1 MLDSVLQRLIGVAIA
16 VLVANALWVGI
27 LPSRSGQIVAALGA
41 VIAAIIIVAVWRS
54 ERTRTA
60 VLASPPGLVIHR
72 MGALAVVAPFVLPL
86 FFLHTVPVLAF
97 WRFDGRSAL
106 LVAWLI
112 SIVVA
117 ISLEPERPESA
128 SRSTARC
135 LLVLFLVFSAG
146 VWLAIVMDTGIPAFM
161 MQIDRRGDR
170 ICQMD
175 LFTTFATVWQT
186 NPPSDHL
193 FLAWRSQDD
202 FQHQR
207 VYANHGHPFL
217 LSMYAWVRVAQA
229 LGHLTLWQA
238 SNTTILLP
246 IFVLIVAFITLVAR
260 SRSQQHRV
268 HAVQLLPLFLAMG
281 ILLTTWRLCIDLIR
295 FDSDN
300 LYPLLAAVLVLIYA
314 LLLPPVQTRAAA
326 VVAAL
331 FAALSPTI
339 TPLMVLPVVCLFG
352 RRGQDARDTLRQN
365 RSVIVI
371 CLAAIAAG
379 AISYF
384 EPRILIRWYGYHP
397 LQSSLIF
404 RSGLDGDTR
413 YFSGLLQATV
423 APCPTLCCYARS
435 LSDLIVPSVVPLAV
449 LGPLVWW
456 WSPSQGGAVGRG
468 FLFLITPY
476 VMSVIF
482 FPQSVSIHPYL
493 YDHWFIIPVVV
504 SGLMAMLSVAVVD
517 RLKGAAL
524 LTFLLFTSAMLMSNL
539 LGVVQGLAR
548 AIAFFTS

>member
-16 VLVANALWVGI
+16 VLVANALWVAI
-27 LPSRSGQIVAALGA
+27 LPSRSGQIVAAFGA
-41 VIAAIIIVAVWRS
+41 LIAAVTIVAVWKS

-60 VLASPPGLVIHR
+60 VLATPPGFVIHR
-72 MGALAVVAPFVLPL
+72 MGALAVVAPFILPL
-86 FFLHTVPVLAF
+86 FFLHIVPVLAF

-112 SIVVA
+112 SILIA
-117 ISLEPERPESA
+117 ISFEPDRPESA
-128 SRSTARC
+128 NRSTARW

-186 NPPSDHL
+186 NPASDHL

-217 LSMYAWVRVAQA
+217 LSMYAWVRVAQE
-229 LGHLTLWQA
+229 LGHLRLWQA

-246 IFVLIVAFITLVAR
+246 IIVLILAFITLLTR
-260 SRSQQHRV
+260 SDRLEHRSHPV
-268 HAVQLLPLFLAMG
+268 HLLSLFLAMG
-281 ILLTTWRLCIDLIR
+281 ILLTTWRLWIDLIR

-300 LYPLLAAVLVLIYA
+300 LYPLLAALLVLIYA
-314 LLLPPVQTRAAA
+314 LLLPPVQTKAAA
-326 VVAAL
+326 VVAAI

-352 RRGQDARDTLRQN
+352 HRGQGVRDTLRQN
-365 RSVIVI
+365 RSLIVI

-379 AISYF
+379 AISYL
-384 EPRILIRWYGYHP
+384 EPRILIRLYGYHP

-413 YFSGLLQATV
+413 YFSGLLQAAV

-456 WSPSQGGAVGRG
+456 WSPSQGRAVGRA

-476 VMSVIF
+476 LMSLIF

-504 SGLMAMLSVAVVD
+504 AGLMAMLSVAVVD

>member
-1 MLDSVLQRLIGVAIA
+1 MLESVLQRLIRITVA
-16 VLVANALWVGI
+16 VLVANALWAAV
-27 LPSRSGQIVAALGA
+27 LPSRSGQVVAAFGIL
-41 VIAAIIIVAVWRS
+41 IASVVLVAVWAS
-54 ERTRTA
+54 QRTRA
-60 VLASPPGLVIHR
+60 ALLASPPGFVTHR
-72 MGALAVVAPFVLPL
+72 IGALAVVAPFVLPL
-86 FFLHTVPVLAF
+86 FFLHSVPLLAF

-106 LVAWLI
+106 LVAWLM

-117 ISLEPERPESA
+117 ISFERHRPESP
-128 SRSTARC
+128 SRPTEHW
-135 LLVLFLVFSAG
+135 LLVLFLIFSAG

-161 MQIDRRGDR
+161 MQIDRRGER

-175 LFTTFATVWQT
+175 FFTTFATVWQT

-217 LSMYAWVRVAQA
+217 LSMYAWVRVAQE

-246 IFVLIVAFITLVAR
+246 IFVLIVAFITLVVR
-260 SRSQQHRV
+260 SDSQQHRFHV
-268 HAVQLLPLFLAMG
+268 AHLLALFLAMG
-281 ILLTTWRLCIDLIR
+281 ILLTTWRLWIDLIR

-300 LYPLLAAVLVLIYA
+300 PYPLLAGVLVLLYA

-326 VVAAL
+326 VVAGV

-339 TPLMVLPVVCLFG
+339 TPLMIVPVVCLFG
-352 RRGQDARDTLRQN
+352 HRGKDVRDTLRKNQ
-365 RSVIVI
+365 SVIVI

-379 AISYF
+379 AVSF
-384 EPRILIRWYGYHP
+384 LEPRALIRWYGYHP
-397 LQSSLIF
+397 IQSSLLF

-435 LSDLIVPSVVPLAV
+435 LSDLLVPSMVPLAV
-449 LGPLVWW
+449 LGPLAW
-456 WSPSQGGAVGRG
+456 WSSPPQGRMVGRTA
-468 FLFLITPY
+468 LFLITPY
-476 VMSVIF
+476 LMSVIF

-504 SGLMAMLSVAVVD
+504 SGVMAMVSPAVLG
-517 RLKGAAL
+517 RLNGAAL
-524 LTFLLFTSAMLMSNL
+524 LLFLLFTSAILMSNL

>member
-1 MLDSVLQRLIGVAIA
+1 MLESVLQRLIRIAVA
-16 VLVANALWVGI
+16 VLVVNALWAAV
-27 LPSRSGQIVAALGA
+27 LPSRSGQVVAALG
-41 VIAAIIIVAVWRS
+41 VLIASGSLLAIWASQPIRNAI
-54 ERTRTA
+54 
-60 VLASPPGLVIHR
+60 LASPPGFVTHR
-72 MGALAVVAPFVLPL
+72 LGPVAAVAPFVLPL
-86 FFLHTVPVLAF
+86 FFLRTVPLLAF

-112 SIVVA
+112 SIVSA
-117 ISLEPERPESA
+117 IAFERDRPESS
-128 SRSTARC
+128 SRSTARW
-135 LLVLFLVFSAG
+135 LLVLFLIFSAG
-146 VWLAIVMDTGIPAFM
+146 LWLAIVMDTGIPAFM
-161 MQIDRRGDR
+161 MQIDRRGER

-207 VYANHGHPFL
+207 VYANHGHPYL
-217 LSMYAWVRVAQA
+217 LSMYAWVLVAQK
-229 LGHLTLWQA
+229 LGHLRLWQA

-246 IFVLIVAFITLVAR
+246 ILVLIVGFVTLVAR
-260 SRSQQHRV
+260 SSRHQHRIHV
-268 HAVQLLPLFLAMG
+268 AHLLPLFLAMG
-281 ILLTTWRLCIDLIR
+281 ILLTTWRLWIDLIR

-300 LYPLLAAVLVLIYA
+300 LYPLLAGVLVLLYA

-326 VVAAL
+326 VVAGL
-331 FAALSPTI
+331 LAALSPTI
-339 TPLMVLPVVCLFG
+339 TPFMIVPLVCLFG
-352 RRGQDARDTLRQN
+352 QRGENVRGTVRQN

-379 AISYF
+379 AVSYL
-384 EPRILIRWYGYHP
+384 EPRALIQWYGYQP
-397 LQSSLIF
+397 LQSSLVF

-413 YFSGLLQATV
+413 YFSGLLQAAV

-435 LSDLIVPSVVPLAV
+435 IPDLLVPSVVPLAV

-456 WSPSQGGAVGRG
+456 WSPSEGRSVGRTL
-468 FLFLITPY
+468 LFLITPY
-476 VMSVIF
+476 LMSLIF

-504 SGLMAMLSVAVVD
+504 SGLIAMVSGAVVD
-517 RLKGAAL
+517 RLNGAAL
-524 LTFLLFTSAMLMSNL
+524 LLFLLFTSAILMSNL
-539 LGVVQGLAR
+539 LGIVQGLAR

>member
-1 MLDSVLQRLIGVAIA
+1 V
-16 VLVANALWVGI
+16 
-27 LPSRSGQIVAALGA
+27 
-41 VIAAIIIVAVWRS
+41 
-54 ERTRTA
+54 
-60 VLASPPGLVIHR
+60 
-72 MGALAVVAPFVLPL
+72 PL
-86 FFLHTVPVLAF
+86 LAF

-112 SIVVA
+112 SIVFA
-117 ISLEPERPESA
+117 IAFEARHPESA
-128 SRSTARC
+128 NRPTARW
-135 LLVLFLVFSAG
+135 LLVLFLIFSAG
-146 VWLAIVMDTGIPAFM
+146 LWLAIVMDTGIPAFM
-161 MQIDRRGDR
+161 MQIDRRGER

-186 NPPSDHL
+186 NAPSDHL

-217 LSMYAWVRVAQA
+217 LSMYAWVRVAQE
-229 LGHLTLWQA
+229 LGRLTLWQA

-246 IFVLIVAFITLVAR
+246 IFILIVAFITLVVR
-260 SRSQQHRV
+260 SSSQPHRLQV
-268 HAVQLLPLFLAMG
+268 AHLLPLFLAMG
-281 ILLTTWRLCIDLIR
+281 ILLTSWRLWIDLIR

-300 LYPLLAAVLVLIYA
+300 PYPLLAGALVLLYA

-326 VVAAL
+326 VVAGL
-331 FAALSPTI
+331 SAALSPTI
-339 TPLMVLPVVCLFG
+339 TPLMIVPVVCLFG
-352 RRGQDARDTLRQN
+352 QRREDLRDTLRQN

-371 CLAAIAAG
+371 CLAAIVAG
-379 AISYF
+379 AVSYL
-384 EPRILIRWYGYHP
+384 EPRALIRWYGYHP
-397 LQSSLIF
+397 IQSSLIF

-413 YFSGLLQATV
+413 YFSGLLQAAV

-435 LSDLIVPSVVPLAV
+435 LSDLLVPSVVPLAV

-456 WSPSQGGAVGRG
+456 WSPSQGRSVGRTT
-468 FLFLITPY
+468 LFLITPY
-476 VMSVIF
+476 LMSVIF

-504 SGLMAMLSVAVVD
+504 SGLMAMVSRAVLD
-517 RLKGAAL
+517 RLNGAAL
-524 LTFLLFTSAMLMSNL
+524 LIFLLFTSAVVMANL
-539 LGVVQGLAR
+539 LGVAQGLAR